1 MGEHTKNG
9 PGGLSGITIEQ
20 FFSAI
25 PTAVL
30 VLNRDGT
37 AREINPPALKI
48 FGSNA
53 IGRNLADLVDAGQR
67 EAIEEAIRLTWE
79 QGEGHLDEIVF
90 QGTGGE
96 SRFIRFFFTR
106 MNPDEQGGELIL
118 AAAISADSRR
128 KVRDDLLML
137 QSEIKEHR
145 RRQSALLSQLGHELK
160 APVKSLRQIA
170 ELLRDAIRESTKPE
184 AASYVNTILRSAME
198 IWRIAEDFQN
208 FAALDQTQAKPE
220 KVIFSLPGLL
230 EDLREHYAP
239 VAREKGLE
247 FYLRN
252 HLGRPGMF
260 RGDPRRIK
268 QVINALL
275 NNALQFTREG
285 QIDLIAREEVLS
297 PYLSDITFEV
307 RDTGTGIDPKIQ
319 RDLWNDDPS
328 SRSSIGVGLPIAR
341 RIAASINGQLYFETA
356 SNMGT
361 SFFLTLPLAPS
372 ADAGF
377 AQPQLE
383 APVLRKLRILLGEPP
398 RFNSDGLISEL
409 GRDGHI
415 VISTANREDLRGS
428 LEFSS
433 FDALIIDIDD
443 QDFGGGEIIRS
454 IRQGDWGPSCREIP
468 IIAVTAD
475 TGLQGPEQPL
485 PVPFDELMERPADR
499 DTLLYLI
506 SSIIS

>member
-239 VAREKGLE
+239 VARGKGIGILSPQSSRPTRHVPRRSPE
-247 FYLRN
+247 DQAGDKRPTEQCPAV
-252 HLGRPGMF
+252 HPGRP
-260 RGDPRRIK
+260 D
-268 QVINALL
+268 
-275 NNALQFTREG
+275 
-285 QIDLIAREEVLS
+285 
-297 PYLSDITFEV
+297 
-307 RDTGTGIDPKIQ
+307 
-319 RDLWNDDPS
+319 
-328 SRSSIGVGLPIAR
+328 
-341 RIAASINGQLYFETA
+341 
-356 SNMGT
+356 
-361 SFFLTLPLAPS
+361 
-372 ADAGF
+372 
-377 AQPQLE
+377 
-383 APVLRKLRILLGEPP
+383 
-398 RFNSDGLISEL
+398 
-409 GRDGHI
+409 
-415 VISTANREDLRGS
+415 
-428 LEFSS
+428 
-433 FDALIIDIDD
+433 
-443 QDFGGGEIIRS
+443 
-454 IRQGDWGPSCREIP
+454 
-468 IIAVTAD
+468 
-475 TGLQGPEQPL
+475 
-485 PVPFDELMERPADR
+485 
-499 DTLLYLI
+499 
-506 SSIIS
+506 